1 MKKIAIGDISN
12 ISIDVIQK
20 DIKNVYLAVYPP
32 NGRVRISAPLCMN
45 EEAVRL
51 FAISKLSWIKRQ
63 QRKYQNQERESSR
76 EYIYRET
83 HYFFGKRYLL
93 NVIEHEGWN
102 KVVKTC
108 KTIDL
113 YIRKGESRS
122 KKQSIMNEW
131 YRREIKIVIPE
142 LLHKWEE
149 VIGVE
154 ASDWGVKLMKTK
166 WGSCNREAKRI
177 WLNLELTKKPVQC
190 LEYIIVHELVHLL
203 EKHHNENFER
213 YMDKFMPEWRSYREE
228 LNRLPLSHANWS
240 Y

>member
-12 ISIDVIQK
+12 ISIDVIPK

-32 NGRVRISAPLCMN
+32 NGRVRISAPLYMN

-51 FAISKLSWIKRQ
+51 FAISKLPWIKRQ

-93 NVIEHEGWN
+93 NVIVHEGRN
-102 KVVKTC
+102 KVVKTS

-113 YIRKGESRS
+113 YLRKGESQT

-177 WLNLELTKKPVQC
+177 WLNLELAKKPVQC

-203 EKHHNENFER
+203 ERHHNENFER
-213 YMDKFMPEWRSYREE
+213 YIDKFMPEWRSYREE

>member
-1 MKKIAIGDISN
+1 MKRIAIGD

-32 NGRVRISAPLCMN
+32 NGRVRISAPLYMN

-51 FAISKLSWIKRQ
+51 FAITKLLWTKRQ

-93 NVIEHEGWN
+93 NVIVHEGRN
-102 KVVKTC
+102 KVVKTS

-113 YIRKGESRS
+113 YIRKTESQS

-131 YRREIKIVIPE
+131 YRIEIKTVIPE
-142 LLHKWEE
+142 LLHKWEK

-177 WLNLELTKKPVQC
+177 WLNLELAKKPVQC
-190 LEYIIVHELVHLL
+190 LEYIIVHELIHLL
-203 EKHHNENFER
+203 ERHHNENFER
-213 YMDKFMPEWRSYREE
+213 YIDKFMPEWKSYREE

>member
-1 MKKIAIGDISN
+1 MKRIAIGD

-32 NGRVRISAPLCMN
+32 NGRVRISAPLYMN

-51 FAISKLSWIKRQ
+51 FAISKLLWTKRQ

-93 NVIEHEGWN
+93 NVIVHEGRN
-102 KVVKTC
+102 KVVKTS

-113 YIRKGESRS
+113 YIRKTESQS

-131 YRREIKIVIPE
+131 YRIEIKTVIPE
-142 LLHKWEE
+142 LLHKWEK

-177 WLNLELTKKPVQC
+177 WLNLELAKKPVQC
-190 LEYIIVHELVHLL
+190 LEYIIIHELIHLL
-203 EKHHNENFER
+203 ERHHNENFER
-213 YMDKFMPEWRSYREE
+213 YIDKFMPEWKSYREE

>member
-1 MKKIAIGDISN
+1 MNQITIGDLD
-12 ISIDVIQK
+12 IDVIQK
-20 DIKNVYLAVYPP
+20 DIKNVHLAVYPP
-32 NGRVRISAPLCMN
+32 KGRVRISAPLYMN
-45 EEAVRL
+45 EEAIRL
-51 FAISKLSWIKRQ
+51 FAISKLPWIKHQ
-63 QRKYQNQERESSR
+63 QRKFRNQERESPR

-83 HYFFGKRYLL
+83 HYFFGNRYLL
-93 NVIEHEGWN
+93 NVIEHEGFN
-102 KVVKTC
+102 KVIKNS

-113 YIRKGESRS
+113 YIRRGVSQS

-131 YRREIKIVIPE
+131 YRKEIKKVIPE
-142 LLHKWEE
+142 LLHKWEK

-177 WLNLELTKKPVQC
+177 WLNLELVKKPVQC

-203 EKHHNENFER
+203 ERYHNDNFER
-213 YMDKFMPEWRSYREE
+213 YMDTYMPQWRSYKEE
-228 LNRLPLSHANWS
+228 LNRMPVSHANWR